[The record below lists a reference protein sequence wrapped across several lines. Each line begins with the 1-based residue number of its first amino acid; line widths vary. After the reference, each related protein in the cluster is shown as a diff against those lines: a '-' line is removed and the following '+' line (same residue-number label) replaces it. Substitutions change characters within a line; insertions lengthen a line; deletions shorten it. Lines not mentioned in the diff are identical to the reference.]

1 MESTY
6 IASPKYRLGKIT
18 NKYHILEIIFFAFY
32 RQKGLKYLQKVDKKF
47 KQLLS
52 DNLKA
57 AIFMSKDAY

>member
-6 IASPKYRLGKIT
+6 KASPMYHLGKIT

-32 RQKGLKYLQKVDKKF
+32 RQKGFKYLQKVDKKF

-52 DNLKA
+52 DN
-57 AIFMSKDAY
+57 